1 MRRDDIRG
9 LHEQRARVHGELTK
23 LVNKAEEE
31 KRDLSAEENQEFERM
46 QGEYEELRNR
56 AERAERVFM
65 QDREVEKT
73 LATPLEKRIG
83 DEGDAPATYKEYQE
97 QRNGPVKSDLPEYRN
112 AFWRYIS
119 TQNVQDLDVEENRA
133 LSKGT
138 TTAGGFLV
146 PTDLANQI
154 IRAQRD
160 TGAIATLAN
169 EIRTDSG
176 ETLNL
181 PANTA
186 HGVAS
191 WTAESIAYTPS
202 DETFAQV
209 ALGAHKSTTKIIVSE
224 ELLEDSAFELDSFLA
239 QEFGERLGVLQNT
252 AFVVGDGT
260 GKPQG
265 ILGATPGSSNITTVT
280 AATGNATAFSYS
292 ALVSAVFSLPRQYR
306 SNAVF
311 VVNDASA
318 RNLYLMVDGQQRPL
332 WSVNVAAGG
341 PDTFLGYPIYTD
353 PDIPAPAA
361 SVISA
366 IFGDLRR
373 AYTVRRAN
381 GIGMQRQNELHSDN
395 GQVGFRAYE
404 RVDGKV
410 TLAAAAVALKHSA
423 T

>member
-1 MRRDDIRG
+1 MRKDEPRR
-9 LHEQRARVHGELTK
+9 L
-23 LVNKAEEE
+23 AEEQAHLHAEMLALNDAAVQE
-31 KRDLSAEENQEFERM
+31 KRKMTAEEREQYDKMVADFEALA
-46 QGEYEELRNR
+46 ETR
-56 AERAERVFM
+56 AEAERLIV
-65 QDREVEKT
+65 QDREMQRV
-73 LATPLEKRIG
+73 LNTPLEQRVAG
-83 DEGDAPATYKEYQE
+83 SAPAGSETLEEY
-97 QRNGPVKSDLPEYRN
+97 RKANGQMSSPADQPEYRD
-112 AFWRYIS
+112 AFWHHLTADS
-119 TQNVQDLDVEENRA
+119 HELDVEEQRA

-146 PTDLANQI
+146 PTSMANEI
-154 IRAQRD
+154 IRSSRD
-160 TGAIATLAN
+160 MGAIAQLCN
-169 EIRTDSG
+169 EIRTSGG

-181 PANTA
+181 PANTV
-186 HGVAS
+186 HGTAA

-202 DETFAQV
+202 DETFANV

-224 ELLEDSAFELDSFLA
+224 ELVADSQFGLEQFLA
-239 QEFGERLGVLQNT
+239 TEFGERLGVLQNT
-252 AFVVGDGT
+252 AFVIGDGS

-265 ILGATPGSSNITTVT
+265 LLATDATANITLHTAAAGSSTAFTYTALVT
-280 AATGNATAFSYS
+280 A
-292 ALVSAVFSLPRQYR
+292 VFTLPRQYR

-318 RNLYLMVDGQQRPL
+318 RNLYLLLDSQNRPL
-332 WSVNVAAGG
+332 WNVNVAADG

-353 PDIPAPAA
+353 PDLPAPAV
-361 SVISA
+361 SKISA

-395 GQVGFRAYE
+395 GQIGFRAYE

-410 TLAAAAVALKHSA
+410 TLAAAALALKHSA